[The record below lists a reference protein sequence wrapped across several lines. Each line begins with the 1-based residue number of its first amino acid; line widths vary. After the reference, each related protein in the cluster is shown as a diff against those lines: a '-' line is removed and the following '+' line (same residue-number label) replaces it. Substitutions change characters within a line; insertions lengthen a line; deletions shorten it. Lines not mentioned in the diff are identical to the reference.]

1 MQDRIHRDMNI
12 GLHQRNN
19 HEVLKKDIRKHQLY
33 IMNSE
38 RDKTIFM

>member
-19 HEVLKKDIRKHQLY
+19 HEELKKDIRKYQL
-33 IMNSE
+33 IEKRQNDFHVM
-38 RDKTIFM
+38 